1 MRARRRFLAGCAV
14 AAGSAILGG
23 CGGWRLR
30 GTRKNVLGDVTRVK
44 VKAPSYGQ
52 LYSYFVAELSYINVG
67 ITQDSAQAQAVIEW
81 SDESFERRVLSV
93 DPDTGKV
100 REIEVTLTLS
110 MTVRGAD
117 GTLIS
122 APQAYRWTED
132 FVFDEGSLLGTV
144 ENEQVLRLEMAK
156 VAARALVLKLET
168 IDFDKY
174 RTSAKSTASKS

>member
-1 MRARRRFLAGCAV
+1 MRSRRRLLVGLAV
-14 AAGSAILGG
+14 TAGTVVLGG

-30 GTRKNVLGDVTRVK
+30 GTRKNVLGDVTRVM
-44 VKAPSYGQ
+44 VKAPTYGQ
-52 LYSYFVAELSYINVG
+52 LYAYFVAELSYINVG
-67 ITQDSAQAQAVIEW
+67 ISQNPAQAHAIVEW
-81 SDESFERRVLSV
+81 SNELFERRVLSV

-100 REIEVTLTLS
+100 REIEVTLTLT
-110 MTVRGAD
+110 MTVRAAD

-174 RTSAKSTASKS
+174 RASVKPSAGQT

>member
-1 MRARRRFLAGCAV
+1 MRTRRHLLEMLALAG
-14 AAGSAILGG
+14 GSLLLGG

-30 GTRKNVLGDVTRVK
+30 GTRKNVLGDVKLVK
-44 VKAPSYGQ
+44 ITAPTYGQ
-52 LYSYFVAELSYINVG
+52 LYAYFVAELSYINVG
-67 ITQDSAQAQAVIEW
+67 VTQDPAKAQAIIEW
-81 SDESFERRVLSV
+81 SNESFERRVLSV

-100 REIEVTLTLS
+100 REIEVTLTMT

-117 GTLIS
+117 GSLIS

-168 IDFDKY
+168 IDFGKY
-174 RTSAKSTASKS
+174 GTRAGQT